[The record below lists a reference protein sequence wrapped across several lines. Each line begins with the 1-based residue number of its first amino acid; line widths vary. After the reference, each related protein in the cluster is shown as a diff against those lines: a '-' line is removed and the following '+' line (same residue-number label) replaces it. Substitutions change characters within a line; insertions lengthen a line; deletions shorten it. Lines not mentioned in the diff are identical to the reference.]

1 MRPWLICLSF
11 IGVISACGT
20 VETGAPVL
28 AEPVSQELA
37 EDVPR
42 ASNLEGSVANTPFAE
57 LVRASV
63 ANAPTSSAGVASIVA
78 ARSRIKAEKGAFLP
92 QINAETSIT
101 SGGDAVPILRM
112 SQIIYDGGKGAG
124 RVALRRSEAR
134 ETWLSEISSLSALSF
149 EAVETIVDLDRN
161 RALEEQA
168 QRNLSRTRSLVA
180 DLQSR
185 FDAGAGSVADLLAG
199 QGRQSNAE
207 SELAQA
213 QTDVA
218 LATATWV
225 EVFGAPPSG
234 IPKIPAAPHL
244 GRRSLEELVARSPRL
259 RGQIAASAIREN
271 EVTLAKRA
279 TRPTLSAIL
288 ETDFNQGTLPSDANA
303 RLGIDVP
310 IYRGGIARANI
321 DTAEAGLEQ
330 SRAGEEA
337 LRRELLRSLAQA
349 LEETSSIQGRLAS
362 ARRAVRTNEKALEA
376 ARGQVDIGRGTLV
389 QTLDALRELNTA
401 QTRIIQLQA
410 QARRAEYAVLAV
422 TGDILDALG
431 IAQPVDPTL

>member
-1 MRPWLICLSF
+1 M
-11 IGVISACGT
+11 
-20 VETGAPVL
+20 
-28 AEPVSQELA
+28 
-37 EDVPR
+37 
-42 ASNLEGSVANTPFAE
+42 
-57 LVRASV
+57 
-63 ANAPTSSAGVASIVA
+63 
-78 ARSRIKAEKGAFLP
+78 
-92 QINAETSIT
+92 
-101 SGGDAVPILRM
+101 
-112 SQIIYDGGKGAG
+112 
-124 RVALRRSEAR
+124 
-134 ETWLSEISSLSALSF
+134 
-149 EAVETIVDLDRN
+149 
-161 RALEEQA
+161 
-168 QRNLSRTRSLVA
+168 
-180 DLQSR
+180 
-185 FDAGAGSVADLLAG
+185 
-199 QGRQSNAE
+199 
-207 SELAQA
+207 
-213 QTDVA
+213 
-218 LATATWV
+218 
-225 EVFGAPPSG
+225 FGAPPSG

-288 ETDFNQGTLPSDANA
+288 ETDFNQGSLPSDANA